1 MTKRSHRA
9 DRNALLV
16 STCIHILV
24 LMILSVLQL
33 DYRKEIKKNVDRAT
47 LDIDM
52 VRSEE
57 EQSNRPS
64 RSLTVKFPAKK
75 TIISPQEKRRIAPG
89 RSSSRTRRLKESN
102 AKIDEV
108 IEVAPTKLTE
118 SATRS
123 EDFPDMEMILEVD
136 TVAKLKS
143 TPDFTIPMA
152 VSAPTDVYPAKGV
165 KSTRQIVSGK
175 GHGGLSYIDSYGTY
189 GTSDGGA
196 HFSIGGRLAGGSK
209 RNIQAEW
216 EIRDGLV
223 EIAQQIPP
231 GDYPDGSRDFDVIF
245 LLDASGSMKYIIDA
259 VLKYI
264 DLFIRNLGSKGVDY
278 SLGLVSFVEQDA
290 EVGISALGV
299 TLDVNAFKG
308 WLRGMVTYGGGD
320 VPEPSLDALMA
331 GLEDISFR
339 PGANKVFVLYTDA
352 PPHGSDRN
360 GNSVADVLNA
370 LIDERVVV
378 HVVSN
383 EELSLQKIASQ
394 TRGTWRRIPEHVR
407 PGPGEGCRQEDMVKL
422 LPTLDPDLEF
432 LINERNK
439 RRGLPPR
446 DILLSMERYAY
457 NGDSDHKPR
466 RLSDVIFGMVRR
478 LGYKLHDSVEL
489 SPDNNGNYIAE
500 AGETIALSITLKNTV
515 GNISVEDV
523 AARLELGNAEDS
535 EYITILSG
543 QSSYGTIPAGKTS
556 TRSDYKFRIS
566 HSFERS
572 TVTFILKTSGLVYST
587 SYDLGLDTIEVY
599 VKQ

>member
-1 MTKRSHRA
+1 MMKQSHRA
-9 DRNALLV
+9 DRNALLISICV
-16 STCIHILV
+16 HILV
-24 LMILSVLQL
+24 LTVLSVFQL
-33 DYRKEIKKNVDRAT
+33 DYRREIKKDVDRAT
-47 LDIDM
+47 LDVDM

-64 RSLTVKFPAKK
+64 RLLTARFPTRK
-75 TIISPQEKRRIAPG
+75 TIIPPEKNRRIAPG
-89 RSSSRTRRLKESN
+89 ISSPSVRRSKESN

-123 EDFPDMEMILEVD
+123 EDFPDMEMIPEVD

-143 TPDFTIPMA
+143 TPDFAVPVA
-152 VSAPTDVYPAKGV
+152 VSTPTDVYPAKGI
-165 KSTRQIVSGK
+165 KSTRQVVSGK
-175 GHGGLSYIDSYGTY
+175 EHGGLSYIDSYGTY

-196 HFSIGGRLAGGSK
+196 YFSIGGGLASGSK

-216 EIRDGLV
+216 EVRDGLV
-223 EIAQQIPP
+223 EIVQQILP

-245 LLDASGSMKYIIDA
+245 LLDASGSMKYIIGA

-290 EVGISALGV
+290 EVDISALGV

-320 VPEPSLDALMA
+320 VPEPSLDALVA

-352 PPHGSDRN
+352 PPHGSDKN

-370 LIDERVVV
+370 LIKERVVV
-378 HVVSN
+378 HVVSS
-383 EELSLQKIASQ
+383 EEPSLQKIASQ
-394 TRGTWRRIPEHVR
+394 TGGTWRRIPEHVR
-407 PGPGEGCRQEDMVKL
+407 PGLGEQYRQEDMVKL

-446 DILLSMERYAY
+446 DVLLSMERYAY
-457 NGDSDHKPR
+457 DGDMDHKPC

-478 LGYKLHDSVEL
+478 LGYELHDSIEL

-515 GNISVEDV
+515 GNINAEDV
-523 AARLELGNAEDS
+523 AARLELENAEDS

-556 TRSDYKFRIS
+556 TRSDCKFSIS
-566 HSFERS
+566 HNFKRS

-587 SYDLGLDTIEVY
+587 SYDLGLDTIAVY